1 MVFKNIERLK
11 RLFLKKNGEKSFL
24 FIKKI
29 TGFPPIN
36 TQLYKLA
43 LIHKSSS
50 TTDTKGH
57 LINNERLE
65 FLGDAVLNAV
75 ISDILYT
82 HFPKVNEGFL
92 TNARSKLVSRSILN
106 QIASDIGLEPHIH
119 TTNNNSNTNIPGN
132 TLEALIGAVYLDLG
146 YDNCRTFIEK
156 KLYPR
161 FRNLKSVVNTE
172 TNFKSVLMEWCQK
185 NRHEIQFKLVEEH
198 INHKNV
204 PTFVSHVYIDGEFYA
219 EGKGHS
225 KKESHQAAS
234 QKALSIIK
242 TTEK

>member
-1 MVFKNIERLK
+1 MVFKNIKRFK
-11 RLFLKKNGEKSFL
+11 RLFLRNSEEKSFS

-29 TGFPPIN
+29 TGFSPVD
-36 TQLYKLA
+36 TRLYELA

-50 TTDTKGH
+50 ATDKKGH

-65 FLGDAVLNAV
+65 FLGDAVLNTV

-92 TNARSKLVSRSILN
+92 TNARSKLVSRLILN
-106 QIASDIGLEPHIH
+106 QIAVDIGLEPHIH
-119 TTNNNSNTNIPGN
+119 TTNNNSKTNIPGN

-146 YDNCRTFIEK
+146 YESCHRFIEK

-161 FRNLKSVVNTE
+161 FRILKSVVNTE
-172 TNFKSVLMEWCQK
+172 SNFKSVLLEWCQK

-204 PTFVSHVYIDGEFYA
+204 PTFVSHVFIDGEFYA
-219 EGKGHS
+219 EGKGNS
-225 KKESHQAAS
+225 KKESHQSAS
-234 QKALSIIK
+234 QKALIK
-242 TTEK
+242 IKAVEK